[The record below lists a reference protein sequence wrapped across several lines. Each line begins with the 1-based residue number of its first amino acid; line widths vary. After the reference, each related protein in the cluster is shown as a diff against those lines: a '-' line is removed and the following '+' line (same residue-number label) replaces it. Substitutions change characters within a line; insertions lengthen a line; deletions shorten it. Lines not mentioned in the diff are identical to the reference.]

1 MLSIEE
7 IKNITFR
14 KAVKGYMPDD
24 VDVFIDEVIKTVEQL
39 KKEKNVLIGKMDF
52 LAKRVEQYREEEET
66 VKNALIAAHKM
77 AEGTIADAKTEADA
91 IIANAKKE
99 ADQLMA
105 QAQKDTKQQKENY
118 KAIQKDTVALRE
130 EVLDIYRRHLEI
142 IKTLPT
148 DAEAQKTQEKLD
160 EKYPTPTANNAD
172 FDYLQAESF
181 DLPAEQDAAATAE
194 FAPEP
199 AATTRTPADEVEIS
213 SARVP
218 AKKQPPAGSKQE
230 KFANLKFGDNY
241 DVND

>member
-1 MLSIEE
+1 
-7 IKNITFR
+7 
-14 KAVKGYMPDD
+14 MPDD
-24 VDVFIDEVIKTVEQL
+24 VDVFIDEVIDTIEQL

-77 AEGTIADAKTEADA
+77 AEGTIGDAKTEADA
-91 IIANAKKE
+91 IIAEAKKE
-99 ADQLMA
+99 ADKLMA

-148 DAEAQKTQEKLD
+148 DAEAQKTQAKLE

-172 FDYLQAESF
+172 FDYLHTE
-181 DLPAEQDAAATAE
+181 PTEMPPEQDTAIIAE
-194 FAPEP
+194 PVPESAP
-199 AATTRTPADEVEIS
+199 TTRTPVGEAEILS
-213 SARVP
+213 GGVP

-241 DVND
+241 DVNK